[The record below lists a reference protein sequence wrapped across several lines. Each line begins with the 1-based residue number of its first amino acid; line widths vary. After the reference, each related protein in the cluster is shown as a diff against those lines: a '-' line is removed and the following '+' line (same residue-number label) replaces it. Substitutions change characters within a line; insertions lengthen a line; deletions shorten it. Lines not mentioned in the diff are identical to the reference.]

1 MRTGPVRPKTG
12 SPPGSRRGLTLL
24 ECVLASALLGMV
36 AAGFLGMISA
46 IWGWQGRQQQ
56 SLGAAELA
64 NRLILTYLDDSTAMP
79 SSSLPIEY
87 GPYRYR
93 WKMKAEA
100 VKMRDPDDLPPEV
113 AQKRAE
119 KSQRSGLDR
128 IKFVSVHVWLSEES
142 GGGMTAGADTP
153 QATLER
159 LVDPLAFRNPDS
171 IKKKFNNPG
180 KLGEMLSD
188 LARDQQ
194 GGDQGADKTK
204 DKLGESP

>member
-1 MRTGPVRPKTG
+1 VIVRTHRANPARR
-12 SPPGSRRGLTLL
+12 SRRGLTLL

-56 SLGAAELA
+56 TLGAAELA
-64 NRLILTYLDDSTAMP
+64 NRLILTYLDDSTEMP
-79 SSSLPIEY
+79 SQFLPLEY

-93 WKMKAEA
+93 WKMKEEG
-100 VKMRDPDDLPPEV
+100 VKVRDPEDLPPEV

-128 IKFVSVHVWLSEES
+128 IKFVSVHVWLSEET
-142 GGGMTAGADTP
+142 GGAMEPEAGTP

-171 IKKKFNNPG
+171 IKKKFMHPE
-180 KLGEMLSD
+180 KLSEMLGD
-188 LARDQQ
+188 IARGEQ
-194 GGDQGADKTK
+194 GGDGQTEKKK
-204 DKLGESP
+204 DKLNP